1 MCLKIFRS
9 YNNNTLSIFMIHK
22 VVLPTWGSKSTLKSR
37 VAQSTDRAGQVSP
50 DSIFNMCSLLMEKN
64 CSISIIFKSVS
75 YIYSLPRVN
84 KTWQM
89 SIYVFV
95 FFLRVFTSH
104 ACFQIAIPEITL
116 RGERMSQSRVMKLHH
131 LFQTAN
137 SPNLT

>member
-1 MCLKIFRS
+1 MFHNCLKIFRS

-22 VVLPTWGSKSTLKSR
+22 VIPPTWGSNSTLKSR
-37 VAQSTDRAGQVSP
+37 VARSTDGAGQVSP

-89 SIYVFV
+89 SIYVS
-95 FFLRVFTSH
+95 FFFKSIYLTCLLPNSNSRNHTPWWKNESVP
-104 ACFQIAIPEITL
+104 CNEIA
-116 RGERMSQSRVMKLHH
+116 
-131 LFQTAN
+131 
-137 SPNLT
+137 SPLPNC